1 MSIQIEETFRIAA
14 PVETVWHF
22 LLDPHRVVR
31 CMPGAE
37 LEQVVDDRTFE
48 GAVRVKLGAVTT
60 RYRGRVRI
68 TELDERAHR
77 VNMLAEGR
85 ETGGGTAR
93 GLLTGELRD
102 LPDGGTEVVASA
114 RVDLTG
120 RVVQVGRGMI
130 QGVSSQIFGQFVD
143 RTRQALEASA
153 SPARAP
159 AAPASPESIPLLRV
173 MLRVLFAPV
182 ARFFRRRFQGPAG

>member
-1 MSIQIEETFRIAA
+1 MPIQIQETFRTAA
-14 PVETVWHF
+14 PVETVWRF

-37 LEQVVDDRTFE
+37 LQQVVDDRTFD
-48 GAVRVKLGAVTT
+48 GTVRVKLGAITT

-68 TELDERAHR
+68 TEVDDRAHR

-93 GLLTGELRD
+93 GVLTGELRG

-114 RVDLTG
+114 EIDLTG
-120 RVVQVGRGMI
+120 RVMQLGRGMI
-130 QGVSSQIFGQFVD
+130 QGVSSQLFGQFVD
-143 RTRQALEASA
+143 RTRQTLEASGSEGRVPA
-153 SPARAP
+153 PAR
-159 AAPASPESIPLLRV
+159 EDSIPLLR
-173 MLRVLFAPV
+173 MILRVVFAPV
-182 ARFFRRRFQGPAG
+182 ARFFSRRFGSPAA